1 MNYLFDIKNLK
12 CAYNSNRVI
21 LVVKNLKIPFG
32 KIVFIVGESGVG
44 KSTILETLG
53 LMNNTIIF
61 DSDTVLNYQSTPD
74 SEIVDILEL
83 WKEKGERKLSE
94 TRLKDFSFIFQQTNL
109 MKNFTAWENI
119 AITRMLQGKPRGES
133 IIRTKE
139 VLSVLGLNQIDFKRE
154 VFKLSGGQQQRL
166 AFARAIVPDFSV
178 LFGDEP
184 TGNLD
189 PGTAEKVMNILK
201 QILKD
206 ENRIHKDATAIIVSH
221 SIELAVEFGDI
232 IIKIHSIP
240 VDNDDNNR
248 YGLIDEKSIFE
259 KKDGV
264 WESVNGEHSDI
275 DLQILLK
282 DNEKK

>member
-1 MNYLFDIKNLK
+1 MKYIFDIKDLK
-12 CAYNSNRVI
+12 CAYHSNRII
-21 LVVKNLKIPFG
+21 LVVKNLQIPFG

-53 LMNNTIIF
+53 LMNNTIVL
-61 DSDTVLNYQSTPD
+61 DNDTVLNYRSAPN
-74 SEIVDILEL
+74 SEIVDILKL
-83 WKEKGERKLSE
+83 WKEKGDKKLSQ

-109 MKNFTAWENI
+109 MRNFTAWENI

-133 IIRTKE
+133 IIRTKKA
-139 VLSVLGLNQIDFKRE
+139 LSALGLNQIDFKRE
-154 VFKLSGGQQQRL
+154 VFKLAGGQQQRL

-189 PGTAEKVMNILK
+189 PGTAKKVMNILK
-201 QILKD
+201 LILKD
-206 ENRIHKDATAIIVSH
+206 EDRIHKDATAIIVSH

-240 VDNDDNNR
+240 IDNEEDNH
-248 YGLIDEKSIFE
+248 YGLIDERSIFE
-259 KKDGV
+259 KNDGI
-264 WESVNGEHSDI
+264 WRSVNGEHSDN

-282 DNEKK
+282 DNEY